1 VSGRTWLLAAM
12 AVVVVVLAV
21 GLLLMARPSDHES
34 PPRARDAAFAS
45 TGSSAAPSVSVPAR
59 DAAAALPPPDADTA
73 WAVEQRAARSDR
85 EQMMTSLHQS
95 GSGQESW
102 VAQGT
107 AALDVLAHA
116 SGVQASDAGCF
127 IAGCGAVFT
136 FATETDY
143 RRGVD
148 TLLASDAFHAWTGG
162 KRFAPPERLPDGQ
175 VVIAIVLYRP
185 D

>member
-1 VSGRTWLLAAM
+1 MT
-12 AVVVVVLAV
+12 VVVVALAV
-21 GLLLMARPSDHES
+21 GLLLMARPSDLPP
-34 PPRARDAAFAS
+34 PPRARDAVAAS
-45 TGSSAAPSVSVPAR
+45 TGSSAALSVSVSVR
-59 DAAAALPPPDADTA
+59 DATAAPRPIDADTN
-73 WAVEQRAARSDR
+73 WADEQRAARSDR
-85 EQMMTSLHQS
+85 EQMITSLRQS
-95 GSGQESW
+95 GSGQEVW

-116 SGVQASDAGCF
+116 SGVQMTEAGCF

-136 FATETDY
+136 FATETEY

-148 TLLASDAFHAWTGG
+148 TLLASDAFRAWTGG
-162 KRFAPPERLPDGQ
+162 KRFAPPERMPDGR